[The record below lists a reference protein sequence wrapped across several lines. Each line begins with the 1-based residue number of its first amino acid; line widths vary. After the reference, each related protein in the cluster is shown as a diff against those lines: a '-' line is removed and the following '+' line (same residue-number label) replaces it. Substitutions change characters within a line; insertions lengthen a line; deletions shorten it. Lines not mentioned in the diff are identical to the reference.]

1 MKKLI
6 AATILIITVLG
17 TSSVFLHVSIYLL
30 RPAIANNLCP
40 SSDEWENHSSDQTTP
55 CPPDEFEKL
64 NNNNKEHEVL
74 DPDFSDPDKQC
85 GSVCP
90 ISRSGVAG

>member
-40 SSDEWENHSSDQTTP
+40 SGNEWENHSSDQTTS
-55 CPPDEFEKL
+55 CPLDELENL
-64 NNNNKEHEVL
+64 DNNNKEQEVI
-74 DPDFSDPDKQC
+74 DPDFPGPDKRC

-90 ISRSGVAG
+90 ISTSGVAG